1 MPISSLS
8 KISTLERPRDAVL
21 PVEAGGRN
29 RLLGSLPQDEFSQ
42 LAPHFKEVLLERGK
56 VLQEP
61 GQAVGSVY
69 FPHGGMISV
78 LVVMPE
84 GETVETMTIGREGGV
99 GLASGIGSQA
109 ALNRVIVQ
117 LPGRATQV
125 PAVRWAALAQQSQ
138 AVRDL
143 IVCYNDVQLAQ
154 VQQSVACNA
163 LHDVEARLC
172 RWLLEARDRVGSDTL
187 PLTQEFLA
195 EMLGVRRTTVTIV
208 ARMLQSAGFV
218 HYRRGVVH
226 LRDVAALEG
235 AACECYRVVR
245 GLTERFRASGS

>member
-1 MPISSLS
+1 MPISPLS
-8 KISTLERPRDAVL
+8 AISPLERPRDPVSL
-21 PVEAGGRN
+21 VEAGGRN
-29 RLLGSLPQDEFSQ
+29 RLLGSLPQEEFSQ
-42 LAPHFKEVLLERGK
+42 LAPHFKEVLLEKGR

-61 GQAVGSVY
+61 GEAVSFVY

-78 LVVMPE
+78 LAVMPE

-99 GLASGIGSQA
+99 GLATGIGSQT
-109 ALNRVIVQ
+109 ALNRVTVQ
-117 LPGRATQV
+117 LPGRATQI
-125 PAVRWAALAQQSQ
+125 PAPRWAALAKQSQ
-138 AVRDL
+138 GVRDL
-143 IVCYNDVQLAQ
+143 IVRYNDVQLAQ

-235 AACECYRVVR
+235 AACDCYRVVR
-245 GLTERFRASGS
+245 ALTDRFRASDG

>member
-8 KISTLERPRDAVL
+8 AISPLERPRD
-21 PVEAGGRN
+21 PVSPVGAGGRN

-42 LAPHFKEVLLERGK
+42 LAPHFKEVLLEKGR

-61 GQAVGSVY
+61 GEAVGFVY
-69 FPHGGMISV
+69 FPHGGLISV
-78 LVVMPE
+78 LAVMPE

-99 GLASGIGSQA
+99 GLATGIGSQT
-109 ALNRVIVQ
+109 ALNRVTVQ
-117 LPGRATQV
+117 LAGRATQV
-125 PAVRWAALAQQSQ
+125 PAPRWAALAQQSQ

-143 IVCYNDVQLAQ
+143 IVRYNDVQLAQ

-235 AACECYRVVR
+235 AACDCYRVLR
-245 GLTERFRASGS
+245 GLTDQTSDS

>member
-1 MPISSLS
+1 
-8 KISTLERPRDAVL
+8 L
-21 PVEAGGRN
+21 PAEAEARN
-29 RLLGSLPQDEFSQ
+29 RLLDLLPQDEFSQ
-42 LAPHFKEVLLERGK
+42 LAPHLTEILLEKGS

-61 GQAVGSVY
+61 GEAVGYVY
-69 FPHGGMISV
+69 FPHAGMISV
-78 LVVMPE
+78 PAVMPE

-99 GLASGIGSQA
+99 GLTSGIGSQT
-109 ALNRVIVQ
+109 ALNRATVQ
-117 LPGRATQV
+117 LPGRAAQV
-125 PAVRWAALAQQSQ
+125 PAPRWAALAQRSQ

-143 IVCYNDVQLAQ
+143 IVHYNDVQLAQ

-163 LHDVEARLC
+163 LHGVEARLC
-172 RWLLEARDRVGSDTL
+172 RRLLEARDRVGNDTL

-208 ARMLQSAGFV
+208 ARTLQSAGFV

-245 GLTERFRASGS
+245 GLTDRFPASDS